1 MSVVELIPEK
11 LTKENFAPFG
21 DVVEVEGVA
30 PILINEGTTERFHAL
45 ATLDTADE
53 GGAGILSIFRA
64 SARPTPIRI
73 AMMERHP
80 LGSQSFFPLYDKPW
94 LVVVSS
100 AANPAPD
107 NLKAFSA
114 RGDQGV
120 QYAKNTW
127 HHPLLIIEPKQDF
140 FIVDRDGP
148 GGNLEEIWFGDGVFA
163 SLRRPE
169 GNS

>member
-1 MSVVELIPEK
+1 MSGVDLVPEK
-11 LTKENFAPFG
+11 LTKEKFASFG
-21 DVVEVEGVA
+21 DVLEVAGA
-30 PILINEGTTERFHAL
+30 KRILINEGTTERFHAL
-45 ATLDTADE
+45 STLDIADE

-64 SARPTPIRI
+64 TARPAPIRI

-80 LGSQSFFPLYDKPW
+80 LGSQAFFPLSDKPW

-100 AANPAPD
+100 AAKPAPD
-107 NLKAFSA
+107 NLKAFLA

-140 FIVDRDGP
+140 LIADRVGQ
-148 GGNLEEIWFGDGVFA
+148 GENLEEIWFGEGAYA
-163 SLRRPE
+163 SLKAQ
-169 GNS
+169 